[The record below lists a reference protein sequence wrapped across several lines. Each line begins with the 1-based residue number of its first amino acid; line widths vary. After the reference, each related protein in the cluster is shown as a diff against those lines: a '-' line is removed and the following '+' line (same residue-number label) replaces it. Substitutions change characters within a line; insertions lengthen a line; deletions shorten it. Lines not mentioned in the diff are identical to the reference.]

1 MTDTEKDFCTEA
13 LQMDIP
19 RQSSPGGKK
28 KKIQTG
34 RHFLAGTEFWTFNC
48 EHIVSC
54 FLRFFLF
61 YLIHLLDCGAL
72 LTLCLKVGAC
82 ESTRVVKYF
91 ILRAGYRLFE
101 LLGQKLNYCYII
113 YCYKTIRKGIIN

>member
-19 RQSSPGGKK
+19 RQSSPGEKK
-28 KKIQTG
+28 KSRLEDISLPGQNSG
-34 RHFLAGTEFWTFNC
+34 HL
-48 EHIVSC
+48 IVSILC
-54 FLRFFLF
+54 LVSSDFFFF

-101 LLGQKLNYCYII
+101 LLGQKVNYCYII

>member
-1 MTDTEKDFCTEA
+1 MIDTEKDFCTEA

-19 RQSSPGGKK
+19 RQRSPGGQKEK
-28 KKIQTG
+28 SRSEDISWP
-34 RHFLAGTEFWTFNC
+34 GTEFWTFNC

-54 FLRFFLF
+54 FLRSFF

-82 ESTRVVKYF
+82 EPTRVVKYF

-101 LLGQKLNYCYII
+101 LLGQKTKLLLYYLLL
-113 YCYKTIRKGIIN
+113 